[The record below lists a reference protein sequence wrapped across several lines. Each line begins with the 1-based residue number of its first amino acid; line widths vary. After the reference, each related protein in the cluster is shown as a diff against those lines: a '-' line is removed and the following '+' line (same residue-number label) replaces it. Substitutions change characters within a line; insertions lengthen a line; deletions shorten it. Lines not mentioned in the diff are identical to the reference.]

1 MYVLFPLMV
10 GFGLYSAIFQGALT
24 YDVFSFLMIE
34 LRVVVR
40 FFELEALGAGHGG
53 KCCIRISF
61 RWNDPQVYINY
72 RLKTVEHL
80 SWTSLTYRFLNTIID
95 DLFSFVIRMPT
106 AHRIRYAL

>member
-61 RWNDPQVYINY
+61 RWNDPPGVHQ
-72 RLKTVEHL
+72 L
-80 SWTSLTYRFLNTIID
+80 SPENRGAPQLDF
-95 DLFSFVIRMPT
+95 
-106 AHRIRYAL
+106 AHIPIFEYYHR